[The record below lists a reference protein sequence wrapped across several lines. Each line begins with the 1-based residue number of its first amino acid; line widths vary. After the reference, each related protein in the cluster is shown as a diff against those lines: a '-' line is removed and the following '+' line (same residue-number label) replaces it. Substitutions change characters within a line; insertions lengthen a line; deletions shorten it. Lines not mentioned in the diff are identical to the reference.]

1 MKKIMFIISI
11 LLSAQFTYS
20 NSTFDTIISHVQD
33 ERINDIVE
41 FENFY
46 ILSGS
51 IKNGNSFSSY
61 VVKLSKNGYV
71 LKDTM
76 FDDTS
81 VSLSVF
87 NIDNEIVLFRT
98 GNLTSPNQAYFI
110 YTKMDTSLNIIFE
123 KELSMPP
130 GLYASRYNVTM
141 NSDSNFVI
149 TGTIN
154 TFSSPP
160 PNLNIFLYK
169 VSSNGDSLNSLFMNG
184 SFSSMRNCYGVA
196 EKDKR
201 NFAFISNFS
210 YSSALGVFLIVDSN
224 LNIIDTVNIPDDL
237 KDNFSPKLINDS
249 IFIICTRG
257 IGSTDIY
264 ISKIDET
271 GQIIDSRNFGKS
283 NSLLWPSYQNSLS
296 VCNKNIFFLANVDFC
311 ATSPFFGIGDPSR
324 FMIGKLDI
332 NLDTMWLK
340 LFGGN
345 YYYHAFN
352 ILATSD
358 GGCISIGTFND
369 TINHNNNRDIFVIK
383 LDSTGSST
391 WIRTIKIPEPTIKIF
406 PNPCNDY
413 FTILYSLPPYS
424 EKVIFSLYN
433 SVGVKVKEMV
443 LPSNT
448 QQFKINTSSLTSG
461 IYFGALVVDGDVVG
475 KAKVVV
481 TRD

>member
-1 MKKIMFIISI
+1 M
-11 LLSAQFTYS
+11 TYS

-51 IKNGNSFSSY
+51 I
-61 VVKLSKNGYV
+61 V
-71 LKDTM
+71 
-76 FDDTS
+76 DTS
-81 VSLSVF
+81 TGGSIVIKIDKKGKIIKETIFDYGSISHRVF
-87 NIDNEIVLFRT
+87 RVGNEIVLFSTR
-98 GNLTSPNQAYFI
+98 NLTSPNQAYFI

-210 YSSALGVFLIVDSN
+210 YSSALGVFLIVDST
-224 LNIIDTVNIPDDL
+224 LNIIDTVDIQDDL
-237 KDNFSPKLINDS
+237 YDNFSPKLINDS
-249 IFIICTRG
+249 IFIICTREAN
-257 IGSTDIY
+257 SSDIH
-264 ISKIDET
+264 ISKINET
-271 GQIIDSRNFGKS
+271 GQIIKSESFGKN
-283 NSLLWPSYQNSLS
+283 NSLAWPSYQNSLS
-296 VCNKNIFFLANVDFC
+296 IGNDNVYFLVNVDFC
-311 ATSPFFGIGDPSR
+311 KYNPFLGLGAPSSI
-324 FMIGKLDI
+324 MVGKLDFELNTKWI
-332 NLDTMWLK
+332 Q
-340 LFGGN
+340 FYGGD
-345 YYYHAFN
+345 YYYHAYN
-352 ILATSD
+352 IKATSD
-358 GGCISIGTFND
+358 GGCILIGSLND
-369 TINHNNNRDIFVIK
+369 TINHNNKRDIFVIK

-391 WIRTIKIPEPTIKIF
+391 WIRTIKIPEPTVKIF
-406 PNPCNDY
+406 PNPVSDYLNISIGANNDPINKI
-413 FTILYSLPPYS
+413 TIYDIQGKQILQKQINVSQTKLNVSGLSKGVYIVEGITRSCA
-424 EKVIFSLYN
+424 IFRERF
-433 SVGVKVKEMV
+433 VKE
-443 LPSNT
+443 
-448 QQFKINTSSLTSG
+448 
-461 IYFGALVVDGDVVG
+461 
-475 KAKVVV
+475 
-481 TRD
+481 